1 MNCPLHFLTHPA
13 DVVQAGITRS
23 SSTGS
28 GCWCAGKTV
37 IIPIF
42 EESMAAWTVAV
53 ANSNLQIIEKK
64 KIRWYIKFSS
74 CEAPLMDH
82 EEMKEVF
89 LLSMISLFMSKQ

>member
-1 MNCPLHFLTHPA
+1 
-13 DVVQAGITRS
+13 
-23 SSTGS
+23 
-28 GCWCAGKTV
+28 
-37 IIPIF
+37 
-42 EESMAAWTVAV
+42 MAAWTVAV